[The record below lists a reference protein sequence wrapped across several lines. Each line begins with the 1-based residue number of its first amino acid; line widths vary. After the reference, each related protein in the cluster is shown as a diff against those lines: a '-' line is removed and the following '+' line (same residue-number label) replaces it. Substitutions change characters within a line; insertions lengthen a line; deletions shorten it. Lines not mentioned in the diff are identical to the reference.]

1 MYMQAAS
8 EEDAFVNVAVNVGS
22 NKGYSFKTHPNIDK
36 NLYNTQN
43 ILALR
48 DPERPFPS
56 GSPVGI
62 LKWRMQVLRTLSLLL
77 AMLEAF
83 LSSRHSCRYMQ
94 RYQDDHILGNAWHS
108 LLLQYSQELMD

>member
-1 MYMQAAS
+1 MQAAS
-8 EEDAFVNVAVNVGS
+8 EEDAFVSVTVRTGA

-36 NLYNTQN
+36 NQYNSQN

-62 LKWRMQVLRTLSLLL
+62 LKWRMQV
-77 AMLEAF
+77 
-83 LSSRHSCRYMQ
+83 Y
-94 RYQDDHILGNAWHS
+94 
-108 LLLQYSQELMD
+108 

>member
-1 MYMQAAS
+1 MQAES
-8 EEDAFVNVAVNVGS
+8 EEDAFVSVAVKVGS

-43 ILALR
+43 VLALK

-62 LKWRMQVLRTLSLLL
+62 LKWRMQVSRQASLTQSCPIEQQMTG
-77 AMLEAF
+77 AYVAF
-83 LSSRHSCRYMQ
+83 L
-94 RYQDDHILGNAWHS
+94 
-108 LLLQYSQELMD
+108 

>member
-1 MYMQAAS
+1 MS
-8 EEDAFVNVAVNVGS
+8 VAVRTGA

-36 NLYNTQN
+36 NQYNSQN

-62 LKWRMQVLRTLSLLL
+62 LKWRMQVCSVLNDAGLRGICL
-77 AMLEAF
+77 LEA
-83 LSSRHSCRYMQ
+83 
-94 RYQDDHILGNAWHS
+94 
-108 LLLQYSQELMD
+108 LLKLVGKLVLYSP